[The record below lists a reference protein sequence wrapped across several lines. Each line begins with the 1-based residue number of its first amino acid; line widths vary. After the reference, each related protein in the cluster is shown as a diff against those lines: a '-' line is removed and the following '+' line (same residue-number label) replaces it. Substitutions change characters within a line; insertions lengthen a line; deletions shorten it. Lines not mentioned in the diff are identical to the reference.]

1 MMQTRLLLPLLILAL
16 VTPSAQAQRR
26 NATLIINGGTLID
39 GTGAPPVPDAAVV
52 VSGNRIAEAGPS
64 SKIKVS
70 KNTKTIDARGKWIIP
85 GLIDAH
91 VHFFQSSD
99 LYTRPDIIDLRQR
112 HMDGSWSGFA
122 GAYRIRSRVI
132 FAVVLRPL

>member
-52 VSGNRIAEAGPS
+52 LSGNRIAEVGPS

-70 KNTKTIDARGKWIIP
+70 KNTKTCDARGKWIIR
-85 GLIDAH
+85 GLNNVH
-91 VHFFQSSD
+91 VYYIQSIK
-99 LYTRPDIIDLRQR
+99 L
-112 HMDGSWSGFA
+112 
-122 GAYRIRSRVI
+122 V
-132 FAVVLRPL
+132 